1 MLHDGGRQNPFALPD
16 LADVVAERAQ
26 PVYWSADHIRRGAAA
41 YRECRSND
49 VYTIVRAVLEA
60 AVRNQ
65 HDIAELLNDA
75 PARQVKASAAVAH
88 AAA

>member
-1 MLHDGGRQNPFALPD
+1 
-16 LADVVAERAQ
+16 
-26 PVYWSADHIRRGAAA
+26 
-41 YRECRSND
+41 
-49 VYTIVRAVLEA
+49 VLEA

-75 PARQVKASAAVAH
+75 PARQVKASAAVTH